1 MYPLSTQISPGT
13 TNRVIDKGNCSSFPS
28 DEALLKL
35 FYLALNNISKKWTM
49 LMAADDGLDNLYG
62 AIEKGVIALD
72 SNLQSRV
79 NQLKDRRE
87 KVLSEMALVKRG
99 KPGFRKVS
107 PKQVAYA
114 TERMRQMLLD
124 PQQGYGKQLL
134 HLLVDEIRVDTQ
146 SATLRGSTAALENA
160 VAEMKMGT
168 PVGVP
173 RFVSD
178 WRARRDSNS

>member
-1 MYPLSTQISPGT
+1 M
-13 TNRVIDKGNCSSFPS
+13 
-28 DEALLKL
+28 
-35 FYLALNNISKKWTM
+35 
-49 LMAADDGLDNLYG
+49 
-62 AIEKGVIALD
+62 
-72 SNLQSRV
+72 
-79 NQLKDRRE
+79 
-87 KVLSEMALVKRG
+87 
-99 KPGFRKVS
+99 
-107 PKQVAYA
+107 AYA

-124 PQQGYGKQLL
+124 PEQGYGKQLL

-160 VAEMKMGT
+160 VSEMKMGA

>member
-1 MYPLSTQISPGT
+1 MNNEIRVGQAVLISL
-13 TNRVIDKGNCSSFPS
+13 RRS
-28 DEALLKL
+28 
-35 FYLALNNISKKWTM
+35 
-49 LMAADDGLDNLYG
+49 
-62 AIEKGVIALD
+62 GVT
-72 SNLQSRV
+72 RV

-87 KVLSEMALVKRG
+87 KVLAEMALVKRD
-99 KPGFRKVS
+99 KPSFRKVS
-107 PKQVAYA
+107 SKQVAYA

-124 PQQGYGKQLL
+124 PEQGYGKQLL

-160 VAEMKMGT
+160 VSEMKMGA